1 MSETQKTMA
10 RELEAVGLK
19 AEARFVSEVGVPSI
33 TQVESILRDEKGKA
47 GPFKRVLRKM
57 GIRIP
62 AI

>member
-19 AEARFVSEVGVPSI
+19 AEAAFVRVAGLPSVS
-33 TQVESILRDEKGKA
+33 QVASILRDVEVKA
-47 GPFKRVLRKM
+47 DPFKRVLRKM
-57 GIRIP
+57 GIRVP

>member
-33 TQVESILRDEKGKA
+33 TQVESILRDENGKA